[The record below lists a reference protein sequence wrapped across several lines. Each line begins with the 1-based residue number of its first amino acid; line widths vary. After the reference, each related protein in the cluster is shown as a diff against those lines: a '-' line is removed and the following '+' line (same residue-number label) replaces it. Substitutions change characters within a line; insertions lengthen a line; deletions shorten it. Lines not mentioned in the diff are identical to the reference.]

1 MSLKNAI
8 EVAEQKNIKFIKV
21 NKELNLVL
29 TDYEIP
35 IQSIKEIFNILEI
48 PNKET

>member
-8 EVAEQKNIKFIKV
+8 IAAEQKNTELVKV
-21 NKELNLVL
+21 NKELDLVS

-35 IQSIKEIFNILEI
+35 I
-48 PNKET
+48 